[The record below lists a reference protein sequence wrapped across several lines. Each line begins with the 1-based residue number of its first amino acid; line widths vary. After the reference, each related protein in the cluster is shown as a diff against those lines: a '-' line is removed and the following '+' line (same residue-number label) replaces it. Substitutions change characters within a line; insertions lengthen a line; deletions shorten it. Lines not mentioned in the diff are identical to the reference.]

1 MRIAL
6 AAFAAMLAVAPAA
19 AAEIAISLSIPVT
32 GDTEVS
38 STSSIYECGD
48 EEISATYINAGDV
61 SLAVL
66 EIDGRTVVASNVIA
80 ASGAKYAGAQ
90 YIWWTK
96 GDEANLYDLTE
107 GGEDAPASTC
117 AARE

>member
-6 AAFAAMLAVAPAA
+6 AAFAAMLAAAPAA
-19 AAEIAISLSIPVT
+19 AAEVAISLSIPVT
-32 GDTEVS
+32 GDAEVS
-38 STSSIYECGD
+38 STRSTYACGD
-48 EEISATYINAGDV
+48 DEVSATYINAGDV

-80 ASGAKYAGAQ
+80 ASGAKYVGAQ

-96 GDEANLYDLTE
+96 GDEASLYDLTE
-107 GGEDAPASTC
+107 GGEDTPVSTC
-117 AARE
+117 AVRE